1 MRGTKEQPSVPLGL
15 DQRISGLTVLLVL
28 ADVIAVL
35 VAGLTWHLPFLAVL
49 GLGGVLII
57 CRANAR
63 VYRRRLRLSYFD
75 EFPRSVASVA
85 AGFGLSVAIFLLVT
99 GTGPKDKN
107 ALTVTLIFVALSELQ
122 RIVVF
127 AVVNICRRRFGRGD
141 RTVVVGM
148 DAVGVDLAQH
158 MLDYPEFGLRPVG
171 IIELGSIELGD
182 RPIPVPLLEGDLASN
197 IINLHV
203 GTVVLAAP
211 AVNPAQLREAA
222 IAADRAGCSI
232 LMLPRLPE
240 LYRDSPEVE
249 RLHGY
254 PLVRVT
260 SDPTRRISW
269 WIKRALD
276 RAMGVLT
283 LALLAPIIGIC
294 ALAVHLESGGPI
306 FFAQQR
312 VGVDGRPFTLYK
324 FRSMRPHDEHESQTQ
339 WSVAGDNR
347 IGPVGRT
354 LRRTSLDELP
364 QLWNIIRGEMS
375 IVGPR
380 PERPGFVAEFSAKHD
395 GYGARHR
402 VPTGLTGLAQVTG
415 LRGNTSIS
423 DRVRF
428 DNYYIANWS
437 LWLDF
442 KIVLRTLRE
451 CLRRGDH

>member
-1 MRGTKEQPSVPLGL
+1 MPLGL
-15 DQRISGLTVLLVL
+15 DERISGLTVVLVL
-28 ADVIAVL
+28 ADIFAVIVASRLWSLTVL
-35 VAGLTWHLPFLAVL
+35 ALL
-49 GLGGVLII
+49 GLGTVLIV

-75 EFPRSVASVA
+75 EFPRSVTATA
-85 AGFGLSVAIFLLVT
+85 AGFGISVALFLELT
-99 GTGPKDKN
+99 GAGPKDAN
-107 ALTVTLIFVALSELQ
+107 VLNVLLTFLGLSELL
-122 RIVVF
+122 RIVGF
-127 AVVNICRRRFGRGD
+127 VVCNFGRRRLGRGD
-141 RTVVVGM
+141 RAIVVGM
-148 DAVGVDLAQH
+148 DAVGVDLAQK

-171 IIELGSIELGD
+171 IVELGSVAPVQR
-182 RPIPVPLLEGDLASN
+182 RPTPVPLLEGELSAH
-197 IINLHV
+197 IISLRV

-211 AVNPAQLREAA
+211 GVDPARLREAA
-222 IAADRAGCSI
+222 IAANRLGCSI

-254 PLVRVT
+254 PLIRVT
-260 SDPTRRISW
+260 SDPTHRISW
-269 WIKRALD
+269 WVKRALD
-276 RAMGVLT
+276 RALAAFAV
-283 LALLAPIIGIC
+283 ALLAPVLGAC
-294 ALAVHLESGGPI
+294 ALAVYLESGRPV

-312 VGVDGRPFTLYK
+312 VGLDGRPFTLYK
-324 FRSMRPHDEHESQTQ
+324 FRSMRPLDEHESQTQ
-339 WSVAGDNR
+339 WSIAGDRR
-347 IGPVGRT
+347 IGPVGRI

-442 KIVLRTLRE
+442 KIIIRTVRE
-451 CLRRGDH
+451 CLRRGEH

>member
-1 MRGTKEQPSVPLGL
+1 VPLGL
-15 DQRISGLTVLLVL
+15 DERISGLTVLLVL
-28 ADVIAVL
+28 ADI
-35 VAGLTWHLPFLAVL
+35 LAVVVAARL
-49 GLGGVLII
+49 WSMPLLNVIGLGSVLII

-75 EFPRSVASVA
+75 EFPRSVASTA
-85 AGFGLSVAIFLLVT
+85 AGFGLSVALFLLIT
-99 GTGPKDKN
+99 GAGPRDAN
-107 ALTVTLIFVALSELQ
+107 VLNVTLIFLGLSELQ
-122 RIVVF
+122 RIGVF
-127 AVVNICRRRFGRGD
+127 AVCNLGRRRFGRGD
-141 RTVVVGM
+141 RTIVVGM
-148 DAVGVDLAQH
+148 DAVGVDLAQK
-158 MLDYPEFGLRPVG
+158 MLSYPEFGLRPVG
-171 IIELGSIELGD
+171 IVELG
-182 RPIPVPLLEGDLASN
+182 PISPVRGAPPVPLLEGDLASH
-197 IINLHV
+197 IISHHV

-211 AVNPAQLREAA
+211 AVDPARLREAA
-222 IAADRAGCSI
+222 IAADRLGCSI

-276 RAMGVLT
+276 RAAAVLAV
-283 LALLAPIIGIC
+283 LLLAPVLGAC
-294 ALAVHLESGGPI
+294 ALAVYLESGSPV

-324 FRSMRPHDEHESQTQ
+324 FRSMRPRDEQESQTQ
-339 WSVAGDNR
+339 WTIAGDSR
-347 IGPVGRT
+347 IGPVGRV

-375 IVGPR
+375 VVGPR

-442 KIVLRTLRE
+442 KIIIRTLRE